1 MKKQLIASLL
11 AASAAFSQIGVF
23 AAVPEDVTGTRFEE
37 PMQILSALKI
47 MIGDES
53 GMFRPNDTIIRS
65 EVAKMAVH
73 AMGLEN
79 AAASA
84 QGDTRFPDVGAN
96 HWANGYINVAVSQ
109 GLIEGDDN
117 GNFRPNDSIT
127 YAEAMAIFVRATG
140 YQPKAESKGGF
151 PNGHI
156 LVGSDNGLDKNVE
169 GSAHTPISRGNVAYI
184 VSNSLTVPLMEQKGF
199 GENATYEV
207 TDNTLLEDKLGVT
220 KASGQITAI
229 EHTSLEGSSN
239 LSAGQVKI
247 GDQIFDTA
255 YNINNLLGHNVTYY
269 YKENDIGN
277 DEIIL
282 AVEKKD
288 SNATQLIKADLFE
301 KITEKNDVKT
311 IEYYKTENDTKLS
324 SATLDKDA
332 VLIYN
337 GKQEAFSDTLVN
349 LKDKAGTVKLLD
361 TTKNGKYNIVFV
373 TEYTNMVVEE
383 VTSSGKIVDKY
394 GKPSLKLDDDVDYR
408 ITKGANTIKVE
419 DLKEYDV
426 LSIAQSLDKKL
437 YDIIVTNKVID
448 GKVSQID
455 EDGVYINGELYKI
468 AANYTADISLGTEG
482 KFYLDVEGKI
492 AAADTDSSISSNYAY
507 LIRAYAA
514 VDADEKVTFKVFD
527 KTGAERTIEAGEK
540 IRFNGKSGIYAAD
553 VVAQLNNADGTTPKQ
568 LITFDVN
575 SDGKIV
581 KLNTAADKTATNE
594 INENV
599 FTKNYKLENAVYNA
613 SLKRLDNVKLDSN
626 TVIFDI
632 SADTKDY
639 AIADLSMFEDKAK
652 YNVEIFDTT
661 EDFTAKAVVVS
672 NASFQ
677 TNAESPI
684 AVVQKVADSV
694 NDNDEN
700 LKLVTMLRDGKEI
713 SVYAEAEDIITK
725 ESGKLI
731 KNGDIIQY
739 KTNNK
744 GEIVSVRVLLDIDAK
759 ETEKEE
765 KPVENLGIIYG
776 RVTKKFTDSINV
788 TVNGGNVKNVQIPKD
803 AVIYSVDSTK
813 SKNNIETASFGDI
826 QVFDEDEGNRIF
838 IKFYKDVVQE
848 VVIVK

>member
-11 AASAAFSQIGVF
+11 AASAVLSQLGAF

-65 EVAKMAVH
+65 EVAKMAIH

-84 QGDTRFPDVGAN
+84 QGETKFPDVGAD

-140 YQPKAESKGGF
+140 YEPKAESKGGF

-156 LVGSDNGLDKNVE
+156 LVGSDNGLNKNVE
-169 GSAHTPISRGNVAYI
+169 GTTHEPISRGNVAYI
-184 VSNSLTVPLMEQKGF
+184 TSNALTVPLMEQKGF
-199 GENATYEV
+199 GENAEYEV
-207 TDNTLLEDKLGVT
+207 TEKTLLEDKLDVT
-220 KASGQITAI
+220 KATGQIIAI

-247 GDQIFDTA
+247 GDNIYDTA

-282 AVEKKD
+282 AIEKKD
-288 SNATQLIKADLFE
+288 SNVTQLITADLFE
-301 KITEKNDVKT
+301 KLTDKNGVKT
-311 IEYYKTENDTKLS
+311 IEYYKSENDSKLS
-324 SATLDKDA
+324 SVTLDKDA
-332 VLIYN
+332 ILIYN
-337 GKQEAFSDTLVN
+337 GKFEDFSEELIN
-349 LKDKAGTVKLLD
+349 LKGKAGTVKVLD

-383 VTSSGKIVDKY
+383 VTSSGKIIDKY
-394 GKPSLKLDDDVDYR
+394 GKPSLKLDEDVDYR
-408 ITKGANTIKVE
+408 ITKGANTIEVDE
-419 DLKEYDV
+419 LKEYDV

-437 YDIIVTNKVID
+437 YDITVSNKKVE
-448 GKVSQID
+448 GKVTQID
-455 EDGVYINGELYKI
+455 EDGVYIDKQLYKI
-468 AANYTADISLGTEG
+468 AANYTEDISLGTEG
-482 KFYLDVEGKI
+482 IFYLDVENKI

-507 LIRAYAA
+507 LLRAYAA
-514 VDADEKVTFKVFD
+514 VDADERVTFRVFD
-527 KTGAERTIEAGEK
+527 KSGAERTFDAGEK
-540 IRFNGKSGIYAAD
+540 IRFNGKSGVEAKD
-553 VVAQLNNADGTTPKQ
+553 VVAQLNSTDGTTPKQ
-568 LITFDVN
+568 LITFETN

-581 KLNTAADKTATNE
+581 KLNTAADNTSTGAVNE
-594 INENV
+594 HM
-599 FTKNYKLENAVYNA
+599 FTKNYKLENAVYNK
-613 SLKRLDNVKLDSN
+613 SLNRLNNVKLNAD
-626 TVIFDI
+626 TIIFDI
-632 SADTKDY
+632 STDSKEY
-639 AIADLSMFEDKAK
+639 AIADLDMFEDKAK
-652 YNVEIFDTT
+652 YNVEIFDMT
-661 EDFTAKAVVVS
+661 EDFTAKAVVVT

-677 TNAESPI
+677 TNADSSI

-694 NDNDEN
+694 NDKDEN
-700 LKLVTMLRDGKEI
+700 LKLVTMLQNGKEI
-713 SVYAEAEDIITK
+713 SVFAEAEDVITK

-739 KTNNK
+739 KTNNN
-744 GEIVSVRVLLDIDAK
+744 GEIVSVRILLDIDAK
-759 ETEKEE
+759 DTEKEE
-765 KPVENLGIIYG
+765 TPVENLSVVYG
-776 RVTKKFTDSINV
+776 KVTKKFSDSINV
-788 TVNGGNVKNVQIPKD
+788 TVNDGAVKNIQIPKD
-803 AVIYSVDSTK
+803 AVIYSIDTTQ

-826 QVFDEDEGNRIF
+826 QAYDEDEGNRIF
-838 IKFYKDVVQE
+838 VKIYKDVVQE
-848 VVIVK
+848 AVIVK